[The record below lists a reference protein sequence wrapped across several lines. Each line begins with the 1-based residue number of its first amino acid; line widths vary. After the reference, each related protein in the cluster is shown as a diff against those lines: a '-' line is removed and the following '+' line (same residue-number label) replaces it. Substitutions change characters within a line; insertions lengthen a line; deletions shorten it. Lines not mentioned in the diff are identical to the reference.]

1 MASLRFK
8 TGGIFVAE
16 DLKVIMRVNFTATNW
31 LLGVLRQL
39 FLLLGGRGLMDS
51 ALFHDSFRD
60 HDFSILFIFFKR
72 SFVLVGL
79 LTLLVLNYLLE
90 LLQIE
95 FLLRE
100 LLWPSGLAN
109 QKFNRPVI
117 FDIYSIGLLVCLL

>member
-1 MASLRFK
+1 MS
-8 TGGIFVAE
+8 E

-31 LLGVLRQL
+31 LLRVLRQL

-51 ALFHDSFRD
+51 AFFHDPLRD
-60 HDFSILFIFFKR
+60 HDFSILVVFFKR

-79 LTLLVLNYLLE
+79 LTLLVLNYFLE

-100 LLWPSGLAN
+100 LLRPSGLAN